1 MKQGPDKTLLM
12 WLVAPVVVLAG
23 IPLYLVWAGADEDS
37 PVWKE
42 GVSNLHSASEL
53 TLLTPM
59 QPDAGDL
66 KSFRFALHQNARFCK
81 ALKLK
86 WLFQTRC
93 CTVVHETVRH
103 YDTNSHQNSHRSIRL
118 FTRPA
123 SFNAGAR
130 GARVLRRHP
139 NVGATSPC
147 RIRLALHDPVR
158 SDLAPPA

>member
-1 MKQGPDKTLLM
+1 MKRRADKTLLM

-66 KSFRFALHQNARFCK
+66 KSDFAGC
-81 ALKLK
+81 
-86 WLFQTRC
+86 TRVC
-93 CTVVHETVRH
+93 P
-103 YDTNSHQNSHRSIRL
+103 SIRNSSFL
-118 FTRPA
+118 TAMCCCLGKGRPQHVTCKTI
-123 SFNAGAR
+123 SR
-130 GARVLRRHP
+130 TH
-139 NVGATSPC
+139 S
-147 RIRLALHDPVR
+147 
-158 SDLAPPA
+158 